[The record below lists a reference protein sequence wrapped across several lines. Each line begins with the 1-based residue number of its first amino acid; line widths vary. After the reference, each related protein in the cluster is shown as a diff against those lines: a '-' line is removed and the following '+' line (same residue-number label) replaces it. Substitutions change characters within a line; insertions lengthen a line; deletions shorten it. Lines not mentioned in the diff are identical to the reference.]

1 LCGTQEGGCPGQFSS
16 SSAHTPLVPASD
28 GATLGAP
35 LSLSWVRQNQLPNLA
50 CRCPPGHHRRGEP
63 NSAPPAGL
71 ATVRQRSL
79 QRSLLNPVAPTP
91 SPVPRLPLTTAPAH
105 RGGASRAARRRTGR
119 PSQAPDERGA
129 EPRVASRP
137 RPRATLMYLRTSVR
151 ARLQSMV
158 APAAHRR
165 CARLGAPMGPGRA
178 CGRPPPG
185 HGLGG
190 TWGGR
195 GPSALMPRR
204 LAAEGTR
211 AARWRRRRRRLG
223 GGALEP
229 GAAPVGTAR
238 PALGCS
244 AASSS
249 RPPPRLW
256 SLLWPA
262 PPGESRARV
271 SMCPGPQPPPRA
283 HARTPARAL
292 ARPAPVS
299 RPRAAGWALGA
310 GRGGAAVAALLLP
323 PPGN

>member
-1 LCGTQEGGCPGQFSS
+1 VPCAGHRKEAARDSS
-16 SSAHTPLVPASD
+16 PPLLHTPLWYLHPD

-35 LSLSWVRQNQLPNLA
+35 LSLPWVRQNQLPSLA
-50 CRCPPGHHRRGEP
+50 SQCPPGHHRRGEP

-79 QRSLLNPVAPTP
+79 QSSLLNPVAPTP
-91 SPVPRLPLTTAPAH
+91 SPVPRLPLPTAPAH
-105 RGGASRAARRRTGR
+105 RGGASRAARRRTGL

-129 EPRVASRP
+129 EPSVASRP
-137 RPRATLMYLRTSVR
+137 RAPLTYLRTSVR

-165 CARLGAPMGPGRA
+165 CARLGAPMGSGRA

-190 TWGGR
+190 AGGGR
-195 GPSALMPRR
+195 GPSALMPVRP
-204 LAAEGTR
+204 AAEGTR

-223 GGALEP
+223 GGAPGP
-229 GAAPVGTAR
+229 GAAPVGPAR
-238 PALGCS
+238 PALRCS

-256 SLLWPA
+256 SLL
-262 PPGESRARV
+262 
-271 SMCPGPQPPPRA
+271 CPLR
-283 HARTPARAL
+283 PARH
-292 ARPAPVS
+292 
-299 RPRAAGWALGA
+299 
-310 GRGGAAVAALLLP
+310 GRV
-323 PPGN
+323 